1 MFITCS
7 YLVNSLRSQ
16 PVSPLTWDVC
26 RSYKTEHPN
35 VTVALLVLPTQL
47 EGFNLGQ
54 RHQARGQGW
63 PGFFSFNGT
72 IFEGILGGLF
82 CLIGL
87 YCRISGEKRCLE
99 LNHQLTRHQLTR
111 HDSSLYHVPTPTVPS
126 ATEQGGVR

>member
-72 IFEGILGGLF
+72 IFEGILGGL
-82 CLIGL
+82 
-87 YCRISGEKRCLE
+87 YCRISGEK
-99 LNHQLTRHQLTR
+99 
-111 HDSSLYHVPTPTVPS
+111 
-126 ATEQGGVR
+126 